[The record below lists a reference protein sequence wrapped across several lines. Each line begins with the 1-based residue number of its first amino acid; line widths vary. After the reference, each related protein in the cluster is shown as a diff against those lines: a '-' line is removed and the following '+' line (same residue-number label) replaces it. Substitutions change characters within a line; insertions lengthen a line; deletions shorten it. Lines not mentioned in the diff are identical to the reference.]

1 LAFQKKLKSFPR
13 KVPCS
18 NPTERMSAQPDST
31 IISREKIIK
40 SASVDFHNASMPRLI
55 PVLPDPPTEEV
66 PPLELPPPA
75 AEAPPPAAECNFTL
89 FPENPDYKFGIFKL
103 TIADTPMLTQ
113 TQVLDSNSD
122 ISGSMDDICKDGK
135 SKMQHAK
142 HTLKNIV
149 TALAKNE
156 GASVAMATYGFDD
169 KVEEIFQDT
178 KITPENAANLRNK
191 LDQLEPRNGTDIYQP
206 LELQAKRAAA
216 RQAVNPSIRQTN
228 ITMTDGQAN
237 QGKTSYSEMATQVA
251 PNCTNIFIGFGG
263 DHNSVG
269 LQQLADA
276 QPNGSYF
283 YVAEIEKAGL
293 VFGEVI
299 HQMLYT
305 ALTNITIST
314 ENAEI
319 YDYKTNAWSTSIQV
333 PSIVSEA
340 TKTYHLRST
349 TPKTAHV
356 RVSAQSAVHGDQEPT
371 PLDLDDAILHNPP
384 DKIIDLSIY
393 MLRQR
398 TQELTF
404 KAHQHSLKLVNDPKL
419 SYAPDTRDAY
429 YETQKSIRKELTD
442 YLKFMKQFAK
452 EQNLEEDELLATL
465 TDDIVIILQTFGG
478 HKAVM
483 YSSVRTGSQGRQAS
497 NNVGYVAPEDMVG
510 GAPRAQR
517 RNNGLRRQNANAWCQ
532 EDEDASDETL
542 LSPPT
547 LSRALTRAHT
557 TPRQMTLMRECSQ
570 GSAVSELDEEEPS
583 AVPSIPFPT
592 IGEDVDLEAGA
603 SV

>member
-1 LAFQKKLKSFPR
+1 MFQKKLKFFP
-13 KVPCS
+13 KKFISS
-18 NPTERMSAQPDST
+18 NLSKRMSAQPEST
-31 IISREKIIK
+31 IMSREKIIE

-55 PVLPDPPTEEV
+55 PVLQDPPVEEK
-66 PPLELPPPA
+66 ELPPVPL
-75 AEAPPPAAECNFTL
+75 EYNFNL
-89 FPENPDYKFGIFKL
+89 FPENPGYTFGIFKL
-103 TIADTPMLTQ
+103 KIADTPMLTQ

-122 ISGSMDDICKDGK
+122 ISGSMSDVCKDGK

-149 TALAKNE
+149 TALAKSE

-178 KITPENAANLRNK
+178 KITPENAADLRNK

-216 RQAVNPSIRQTN
+216 RQAVNPTLRQTN

-263 DHNSVG
+263 DHNAVG

-305 ALTNITIST
+305 ALTNITISA

-319 YDYKTNAWSTSIQV
+319 YDYKTNTWSTSIQV

-349 TPKTAHV
+349 TPKTTYVH
-356 RVSAQSAVHGDQEPT
+356 VSAQSAIHGDQEPAL
-371 PLDLDDAILHNPP
+371 LDLDDTIIHNNPEEQ
-384 DKIIDLSIY
+384 IDLSIY

-404 KAHQHSLKLVNDPKL
+404 KAHQHSLKLVNEPKV
-419 SYAPDTRDAY
+419 SYAPETRDAY

-465 TDDIVIILQTFGG
+465 IDDIVIILQTFGG

-483 YSSVRTGSQGRQAS
+483 YSSVRTSSQGRQTS

-510 GAPRAQR
+510 GAPYLQR
-517 RNNGLRRQNANAWCQ
+517 HNGLRRQNAWCQ
-532 EDEDASDETL
+532 EDEDAFDATL
-542 LSPPT
+542 LSPPP
-547 LSRALTRAHT
+547 LSRALTRTHT

-570 GSAVSELDEEEPS
+570 GSAVAELEEQPPK
-583 AVPSIPFPT
+583 VIPFPA
-592 IGEDVDLEAGA
+592 IGEDTEAG
-603 SV
+603 SGV

>member
-1 LAFQKKLKSFPR
+1 
-13 KVPCS
+13 
-18 NPTERMSAQPDST
+18 MSAQPEST
-31 IISREKIIK
+31 IMSREKIIA
-40 SASVDFHNASMPRLI
+40 SASVEFHTASMPRLI
-55 PVLPDPPTEEV
+55 PVLPPAEEQGHTEEQV
-66 PPLELPPPA
+66 QPLELPPSVA
-75 AEAPPPAAECNFTL
+75 PPAASFEYNFSL
-89 FPENPDYKFGIFKL
+89 FPENPEHTFGIFKL

-113 TQVLDSNSD
+113 TQVLDTNND
-122 ISGSMDDICKDGK
+122 ISGSMDDLCKDGK

-149 TALAKNE
+149 TALAKSE

-178 KITPENAANLRNK
+178 KITPENAQELRNK
-191 LDQLEPRNGTDIYQP
+191 LDQLEPRNGTDIYKP
-206 LELQAKRAAA
+206 LELQAKRATA
-216 RQAVNPSIRQTN
+216 RQAVNPTLRQTN

-263 DHNSVG
+263 DHNAIG

-283 YVAEIEKAGL
+283 YVAEIEKAGI

-305 ALTNITIST
+305 ALTNVTIST

-319 YDYKTNAWSTSIQV
+319 YDYKTNTWSTSILV

-349 TPKTAHV
+349 TPNTAHV
-356 RVSAQSAVHGDQEPT
+356 YISAQSAVHGDQEPAI
-371 PLDLDDAILHNPP
+371 LELDDVILQNHP
-384 DKIIDLSIY
+384 DKTIDLSLY

-419 SYAPDTRDAY
+419 SYAPETRDAY
-429 YETQKSIRKELTD
+429 YEMQKSIRKELTD

-452 EQNLEEDELLATL
+452 EQNLEEDELLTTL
-465 TDDIVIILQTFGG
+465 IDDVVIILQTFGG
-478 HKAVM
+478 PKASM
-483 YSSVRTGSQGRQAS
+483 YSGVRTGSQGRQAS
-497 NNVGYVAPEDMVG
+497 NNVGYVAPEDMVCG
-510 GAPRAQR
+510 RAPRMQR
-517 RNNGLRRQNANAWCQ
+517 YHGLRRQNAWAGVEPQ
-532 EDEDASDETL
+532 EEENEDAFDASL

-547 LSRALTRAHT
+547 LARALTRTHT

-570 GSAVSELDEEEPS
+570 GSAVAELEEEQEPTAVPHIPFPKLDEEEES
-583 AVPSIPFPT
+583 T
-592 IGEDVDLEAGA
+592 AG
-603 SV
+603 SGV

>member
-1 LAFQKKLKSFPR
+1 MFQKKLKSFP
-13 KVPCS
+13 KKFISS
-18 NPTERMSAQPDST
+18 NPSKRMSAQTDST
-31 IISREKIIK
+31 IMSREKIIE

-55 PVLPDPPTEEV
+55 PVLQAEPPVLQAEPPVLPV
-66 PPLELPPPA
+66 PPVEEKELPHQNL
-75 AEAPPPAAECNFTL
+75 EYNFNL
-89 FPENPDYKFGIFKL
+89 FPENPGYTFGIFKL
-103 TIADTPMLTQ
+103 KIADTPMLTQ

-122 ISGSMDDICKDGK
+122 ISGSMSDSCKDGK
-135 SKMQHAK
+135 TKMQHAK

-149 TALAKNE
+149 TALAKSE

-178 KITPENAANLRNK
+178 KITPENAADLRNK

-216 RQAVNPSIRQTN
+216 RQAVNPTLRQTN

-263 DHNSVG
+263 DHNAVG

-305 ALTNITIST
+305 ALTNITISA

-319 YDYKTNAWSTSIQV
+319 YDYKTNTWSTSIQV

-349 TPKTAHV
+349 TPKTAYVH
-356 RVSAQSAVHGDQEPT
+356 VSAQSAIHGDQEPAL
-371 PLDLDDAILHNPP
+371 LDLDDAILRNHPEEQ
-384 DKIIDLSIY
+384 IDLSIY

-404 KAHQHSLKLVNDPKL
+404 KAHQHSLKLVNEPKV
-419 SYAPDTRDAY
+419 SYAPETRDAY
-429 YETQKSIRKELTD
+429 YETQKSIRKELAD

-465 TDDIVIILQTFGG
+465 IDDIVIILQTFGG

-483 YSSVRTGSQGRQAS
+483 YSSVRTSSQGRQTS

-510 GAPRAQR
+510 GAPCMQR
-517 RNNGLRRQNANAWCQ
+517 HNGLRRQNANAWCQ
-532 EDEDASDETL
+532 EDDDTFDATL

-547 LSRALTRAHT
+547 MQRALTRAHT

-570 GSAVSELDEEEPS
+570 GSAVAELDEEEP
-583 AVPSIPFPT
+583 PKEFPFPT
-592 IGEDVDLEAGA
+592 IVEDTEAG
-603 SV
+603 SGV

>member
-1 LAFQKKLKSFPR
+1 
-13 KVPCS
+13 
-18 NPTERMSAQPDST
+18 MSAQPEST
-31 IISREKIIK
+31 IISREKIIE
-40 SASVDFHNASMPRLI
+40 SASVDFHNASLPRLI
-55 PVLPDPPTEEV
+55 PVLQAEPPVPPAEQVPLKEEPV
-66 PPLELPPPA
+66 PPLELPPSVAPA
-75 AEAPPPAAECNFTL
+75 SFEYNFSL
-89 FPENPDYKFGIFKL
+89 FPDAPDYKFGIFKL

-122 ISGSMDDICKDGK
+122 ISGSMSDFCKDGK

-149 TALAKNE
+149 TALAKSE

-178 KITPENAANLRNK
+178 KITPENATELRNK
-191 LDQLEPRNGTDIYQP
+191 LDQLEPRNGTDICKP
-206 LELQAKRAAA
+206 LEMQAKRAAA
-216 RQAVNPSIRQTN
+216 RQAVNPTLRQTN

-237 QGKTSYSEMATQVA
+237 QGITSYSEMAKQVA

-263 DHNSVG
+263 DHNAVG

-319 YDYKTNAWSTSIQV
+319 YDYKTNSWSTSIQV

-340 TKTYHLRST
+340 TKTYHLRAT
-349 TPKTAHV
+349 DPMRACV

-371 PLDLDDAILHNPP
+371 LLTLDDVILHNHP
-384 DKIIDLSIY
+384 DKTIDLSIY

-429 YETQKSIRKELTD
+429 YETQKSIRKELAD
-442 YLKFMKQFAK
+442 YLRFMKQFAK

-465 TDDIVIILQTFGG
+465 IDDIVIILQTFGG

-483 YSSVRTGSQGRQAS
+483 YSSVRTGSQGRQTS

-510 GAPRAQR
+510 GAPRIHR
-517 RNNGLRRQNANAWCQ
+517 HHGLRRQNAWTGVEPQ
-532 EDEDASDETL
+532 EDDDMFDASL
-542 LSPPT
+542 LSPPALT
-547 LSRALTRAHT
+547 RALTRTHT
-557 TPRQMTLMRECSQ
+557 TPRQMTMMRECSQ
-570 GSAVSELDEEEPS
+570 GSAVAELDEEEPPK
-583 AVPSIPFPT
+583 AIPFPT
-592 IGEDVDLEAGA
+592 IGEDAESEVG
-603 SV
+603 SGV

>member
-1 LAFQKKLKSFPR
+1 MFNP
-13 KVPCS
+13 S
-18 NPTERMSAQPDST
+18 NRMSAQPEST
-31 IISREKIIK
+31 IMSREKIIE
-40 SASVDFHNASMPRLI
+40 SASVDFHNASLPRLI
-55 PVLPDPPTEEV
+55 PVLQAEPPVPPAEQVPLKEEQVPPTEEQV
-66 PPLELPPPA
+66 PPTEELPPPA
-75 AEAPPPAAECNFTL
+75 EPASFEYNFSL
-89 FPENPDYKFGIFKL
+89 FPDAPDYKFGIFKL
-103 TIADTPMLTQ
+103 KIADTPMLTQ

-122 ISGSMDDICKDGK
+122 ISGSMSDFCKDGK
-135 SKMQHAK
+135 TKMQHAK

-149 TALAKNE
+149 TALAKSE

-178 KITPENAANLRNK
+178 KITPENAADLRNK
-191 LDQLEPRNGTDIYQP
+191 LDQLEPRNGTDIYKA
-206 LELQAKRAAA
+206 LELQAKRATA
-216 RQAVNPSIRQTN
+216 RHAVNPSIRQTT

-263 DHNSVG
+263 DHNAIG

-283 YVAEIEKAGL
+283 YVAEIEKAGI

-319 YDYKTNAWSTSIQV
+319 YDYKTNTWSTSIQV

-340 TKTYHLRST
+340 IKTYHLRAT
-349 TPKTAHV
+349 DPLRACV
-356 RVSAQSAVHGDQEPT
+356 RVSAQSAVHGDQEPAI
-371 PLDLDDAILHNPP
+371 LELDDVILHNHP
-384 DKIIDLSIY
+384 DKTIDLSIY

-442 YLKFMKQFAK
+442 YLRFMKQFAK
-452 EQNLEEDELLATL
+452 EQNLEEDELLGTL
-465 TDDIVIILQTFGG
+465 IDDIVIILQTFGG

-483 YSSVRTGSQGRQAS
+483 YSSVRTGSQGRQTS

-510 GAPRAQR
+510 GAPRIHR
-517 RNNGLRRQNANAWCQ
+517 HLGLRRQNAWTGVEPQ
-532 EDEDASDETL
+532 EDDDMFDASL
-542 LSPPT
+542 LSPPALT
-547 LSRALTRAHT
+547 RALTRTHT

-570 GSAVSELDEEEPS
+570 GSAVAELDEEEPPK
-583 AVPSIPFPT
+583 AIPFPA
-592 IGEDVDLEAGA
+592 IGEDVESEAG
-603 SV
+603 SGV

>member
-1 LAFQKKLKSFPR
+1 
-13 KVPCS
+13 
-18 NPTERMSAQPDST
+18 MSAQPEST
-31 IISREKIIK
+31 IMSREKIIA
-40 SASVDFHNASMPRLI
+40 SASVEFHTASMPRLI
-55 PVLPDPPTEEV
+55 PVLPQAEEQGQEQV
-66 PPLELPPPA
+66 QPSEQVQPLELPPP
-75 AEAPPPAAECNFTL
+75 PVVPPAASFEYNFSL
-89 FPENPDYKFGIFKL
+89 FPENPEHMFGVFKL

-113 TQVLDSNSD
+113 TQALDTNND
-122 ISGSMDDICKDGK
+122 ISGSMGDFCKDGK

-149 TALAKNE
+149 TALSKNE

-178 KITPENAANLRNK
+178 KITPENAQELRNK
-191 LDQLEPRNGTDIYQP
+191 LDQLEPRNGTDIYKP
-206 LELQAKRAAA
+206 LELQAKRATA
-216 RQAVNPSIRQTN
+216 RHAVNPSIRQTN

-263 DHNSVG
+263 DHNAIG

-283 YVAEIEKAGL
+283 YVAEIEKAGI

-305 ALTNITIST
+305 ALTNVTIST

-319 YDYKTNAWSTSIQV
+319 YDYKTNMWSTSIQV

-349 TPKTAHV
+349 TPNTA
-356 RVSAQSAVHGDQEPT
+356 RIYISAQSAVHGDQEPAI
-371 PLDLDDAILHNPP
+371 LELDDVILQNHP
-384 DKIIDLSIY
+384 DKIIDLSLY

-404 KAHQHSLKLVNDPKL
+404 KAHQHSLKLVNDPKV
-419 SYAPDTRDAY
+419 SYAPETRDAY
-429 YETQKSIRKELTD
+429 YEMQKSIRKELTD

-452 EQNLEEDELLATL
+452 EQNLEEDELLTTL
-465 TDDIVIILQTFGG
+465 IDDVVIILQTFGG
-478 HKAVM
+478 PKASM

-497 NNVGYVAPEDMVG
+497 NNVGYVAPEDMVCG
-510 GAPRAQR
+510 GAPRMQR
-517 RNNGLRRQNANAWCQ
+517 HHGLRRQNAWAGVEPQ
-532 EDEDASDETL
+532 EEDDADAFDASL

-547 LSRALTRAHT
+547 LARALTRTHT
-557 TPRQMTLMRECSQ
+557 TPRQMTIMRECSQ
-570 GSAVSELDEEEPS
+570 GSTVAELDEDDLNVVPQIPFPQLDEEEEES
-583 AVPSIPFPT
+583 T
-592 IGEDVDLEAGA
+592 AG
-603 SV
+603 SGV

>member
-1 LAFQKKLKSFPR
+1 MTSQKKLKFFP
-13 KVPCS
+13 KKLLPS
-18 NPTERMSAQPDST
+18 NPTERMSAQPESS
-31 IISREKIIK
+31 IISRDKIIE

-55 PVLPDPPTEEV
+55 PVLQAELPLPVEQDVKESELPPHV
-66 PPLELPPPA
+66 VPPPA
-75 AEAPPPAAECNFTL
+75 AEYNFTL
-89 FPENPDYKFGIFKL
+89 FPENPAYTFGIFKL
-103 TIADTPMLTQ
+103 KIADTPMLTQ

-122 ISGSMDDICKDGK
+122 ISGSMGDTCKDGK

-149 TALAKNE
+149 TALAKSE
-156 GASVAMATYGFDD
+156 GTSVAMATYGFDD

-178 KITPENAANLRNK
+178 KITPENAAELRNK
-191 LDQLEPRNGTDIYQP
+191 LDQLEPRNGTNLYQP

-216 RQAVNPSIRQTN
+216 RQAVNPILRQTN

-237 QGKTSYSEMATQVA
+237 QGKTSYSEMETQVA

-263 DHNSVG
+263 DHNAVG

-349 TPKTAHV
+349 TPKTACVHI
-356 RVSAQSAVHGDQEPT
+356 SAQSAVHGDQEPT
-371 PLDLDDAILHNPP
+371 PLDLDDVILHNHSEETV
-384 DKIIDLSIY
+384 DLSIY

-404 KAHQHSLKLVNDPKL
+404 KAHKHSLKLVNDPKV
-419 SYAPDTRDAY
+419 SYAPETRDAY
-429 YETQKSIRKELTD
+429 YETQKSIRKELANF
-442 YLKFMKQFAK
+442 LKFMKQFAK
-452 EQNLEEDELLATL
+452 EQNLEEDELLTTL
-465 TDDIVIILQTFGG
+465 IDDIVIILQTFGG

-483 YSSVRTGSQGRQAS
+483 YSSVRTSSQGKQTS

-510 GAPRAQR
+510 GDPRLQR
-517 RNNGLRRQNANAWCQ
+517 YNNGLRRQNAWCQ
-532 EDEDASDETL
+532 EDEDAFDEVL

-547 LSRALTRAHT
+547 LSRAFTRTHT

-570 GSAVSELDEEEPS
+570 GSAVAELDEPPK
-583 AVPSIPFPT
+583 VIPFPT
-592 IGEDVDLEAGA
+592 IGEDLESEV

>member
-1 LAFQKKLKSFPR
+1 
-13 KVPCS
+13 
-18 NPTERMSAQPDST
+18 MSAQAEST
-31 IISREKIIK
+31 IMSREKIIE
-40 SASVDFHNASMPRLI
+40 SAIYEFHTESMPRLI
-55 PVLPDPPTEEV
+55 PVLQA
-66 PPLELPPPA
+66 ELPVEQILEEIPTLTLPPA
-75 AEAPPPAAECNFTL
+75 VASFEYNFSL
-89 FPENPDYKFGIFKL
+89 FPENPDYKFGVFKL
-103 TIADTPMLTQ
+103 KIADTPMLTQ
-113 TQVLDSNSD
+113 TQVLDANND
-122 ISGSMDDICKDGK
+122 ISGSMSDICKDGK

-149 TALAKNE
+149 TALAKSD
-156 GASVAMATYGFDD
+156 GSSVTMAAYGFDD
-169 KVEEIFQDT
+169 RVEEIFQDT
-178 KITPENAANLRNK
+178 KITPENAADLRNK
-191 LDQLEPRNGTDIYQP
+191 LDQMEPRSGTDIYRP

-216 RQAVNPSIRQTN
+216 RQEVNPLIRQIN

-237 QGKTSYSEMATQVA
+237 EGIKSYSAMAKQVA

-263 DHNSVG
+263 DHNAVG

-293 VFGEVI
+293 VFGEII

-305 ALTNITIST
+305 ALTNVTISA

-319 YDYKTNAWSTSIQV
+319 YDYKTNTWSTSIQV

-349 TPKTAHV
+349 TPSSV
-356 RVSAQSAVHGDQEPT
+356 RIHISAQSAIHNDQEAT
-371 PLDLDDAILHNPP
+371 ILNLDNVILRNTTEE
-384 DKIIDLSIY
+384 KIDLSLY

-398 TQELTF
+398 TQELMF
-404 KAHQHSLKLVNDPKL
+404 KAHQHSLKLINDPKV

-442 YLKFMKQFAK
+442 YTKFMKQFAK
-452 EQNLEEDELLATL
+452 EQNLEEDELLTTL
-465 TDDIVIILQTFGG
+465 IDDMVIILQTFGG
-478 HKAVM
+478 AKASM
-483 YSSVRTGSQGRQAS
+483 YSGVRSGSQGRQAS

-510 GAPRAQR
+510 RAHRMQR
-517 RNNGLRRQNANAWCQ
+517 PLGLRRQNAWCLGVDTQ
-532 EDEDASDETL
+532 EDGQEQEQEDTFDELL

-547 LSRALTRAHT
+547 LTRALTRTHT

-570 GSAVSELDEEEPS
+570 GSAVAELDEEEDS
-583 AVPSIPFPT
+583 TKHIPSIPFPPLDL
-592 IGEDVDLEAGA
+592 GEETEAG
-603 SV
+603 SGI

>member
-1 LAFQKKLKSFPR
+1 
-13 KVPCS
+13 
-18 NPTERMSAQPDST
+18 MSAQTDST
-31 IISREKIIK
+31 IMSREKIIE

-55 PVLPDPPTEEV
+55 PVLPV
-66 PPLELPPPA
+66 PPVEEKELPHQNL
-75 AEAPPPAAECNFTL
+75 EYNFNL
-89 FPENPDYKFGIFKL
+89 FPENPAYTFGVFKL
-103 TIADTPMLTQ
+103 KIADTPMLTQ

-122 ISGSMDDICKDGK
+122 MSGSMSDVCKDGK

-149 TALAKNE
+149 TALAKSE

-178 KITPENAANLRNK
+178 RITPENAQELRNK
-191 LDQLEPRNGTDIYQP
+191 MDQLEPRNGTDIYQP

-216 RQAVNPSIRQTN
+216 RQAVNPTLRQTN

-237 QGKTSYSEMATQVA
+237 QGKTSYSDMATQVA

-263 DHNSVG
+263 DHNAVG

-305 ALTNITIST
+305 ALTNVTIST

-349 TPKTAHV
+349 TPKTAYVH
-356 RVSAQSAVHGDQEPT
+356 VSAQSAIHGDQEPAL
-371 PLDLDDAILHNPP
+371 LDLDDAILHNHPEEQ
-384 DKIIDLSIY
+384 IDLSIY

-404 KAHQHSLKLVNDPKL
+404 KAHEHSLKLVNEPKV
-419 SYAPDTRDAY
+419 SYAPETRDAY
-429 YETQKSIRKELTD
+429 YETQKSIRKELTE

-465 TDDIVIILQTFGG
+465 IDDIVIILQTFGG

-483 YSSVRTGSQGRQAS
+483 YSSVRTSSQGRQTS

-510 GAPRAQR
+510 GAPYLQR
-517 RNNGLRRQNANAWCQ
+517 HNNGLRRQNAWCQ
-532 EDEDASDETL
+532 EDEDAFDTTL

-547 LSRALTRAHT
+547 MQRALTRTHT

-570 GSAVSELDEEEPS
+570 GSAVAELDEEEP
-583 AVPSIPFPT
+583 PKEIPFPA
-592 IGEDVDLEAGA
+592 IVEDTEAG
-603 SV
+603 SGV